1 MHRGARGSAALPTTA
16 TRHRAEEKGIGQGE
30 RSAARAAS
38 HRSEAARGSCLS
50 LVYVSR
56 EGVNLISVLGS
67 ISIRGEY
74 CICIHSPLSPLDDR
88 VPPSVVCFSAQE
100 GLPINSAAAVD
111 NAIVSLR

>member
-1 MHRGARGSAALPTTA
+1 MSGEHHLQHHTVQKAAW
-16 TRHRAEEKGIGQGE
+16 
-30 RSAARAAS
+30 
-38 HRSEAARGSCLS
+38 GSCLP

-74 CICIHSPLSPLDDR
+74 CICIHSLLSPLDDR
-88 VPPSVVCFSAQE
+88 VPPSVVCFST
-100 GLPINSAAAVD
+100 GKRLPINSPAAVD